1 MLMITESLNHDS
13 KYFKGEWKQWVY
25 NAFNNMDL
33 SSDEAISLLKKFK
46 EKLDLQLISQEE
58 YDKKK
63 AELLKY
69 IKWWTCVVIF

>member
-1 MLMITESLNHDS
+1 
-13 KYFKGEWKQWVY
+13 
-25 NAFNNMDL
+25 MDL

-69 IKWWTCVVIF
+69 IK